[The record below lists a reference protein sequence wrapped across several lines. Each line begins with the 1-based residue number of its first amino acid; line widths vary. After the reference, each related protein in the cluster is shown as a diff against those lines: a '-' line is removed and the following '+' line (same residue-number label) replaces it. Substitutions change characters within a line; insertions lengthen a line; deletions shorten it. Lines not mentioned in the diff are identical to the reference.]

1 MPDPG
6 GGQDI
11 QPIQQEQTEIAGHFL
26 ADRGV
31 AVFPQTQTA
40 PLQKHPNG
48 HLESAGALTS
58 FDESEEIL
66 TREESS
72 TEVGEDEEPME
83 DDSNDEEMYSEEE
96 DELTPIQ
103 DAQSMGSGTMHDKES
118 VSAA

>member
-40 PLQKHPNG
+40 PRYQNNNTKSLLDHQAKPWNQV
-48 HLESAGALTS
+48 A
-58 FDESEEIL
+58 
-66 TREESS
+66 SS
-72 TEVGEDEEPME
+72 TEKWG
-83 DDSNDEEMYSEEE
+83 
-96 DELTPIQ
+96 
-103 DAQSMGSGTMHDKES
+103 KC
-118 VSAA
+118 